1 MKKSVTITYPA
12 GPDRVA
18 AMLADPTYQRGRI
31 ERFQL
36 GDARVDVATRGR
48 GFVAII
54 SGSVPPGR
62 LPAAAARFVRS
73 AVSFGLTESWGEPAA
88 DGSRAGSLDVTVK
101 GAPVKAGA
109 TMSMRPGADGD
120 STQVTIDLELS
131 VSVPLVGRSVEEKVL
146 AQTGRVVTDEE
157 RRGAAWLATA

>member
-1 MKKSVTITYPA
+1 MKKRVTITYPA
-12 GPDRVA
+12 SPARVA
-18 AMLADPTYQRGRI
+18 AMLADPAYQRSRF
-31 ERFQL
+31 ERFSL
-36 GDARVDVATRGR
+36 EDASIDVAVRGR
-48 GFVAII
+48 GFVATV
-54 SGSVPPGR
+54 SGSVPPSR

-88 DGSRAGSLDVTVK
+88 DGARAGSLDATAK

-146 AQTGRVVTDEE
+146 AQTGRVVADEE